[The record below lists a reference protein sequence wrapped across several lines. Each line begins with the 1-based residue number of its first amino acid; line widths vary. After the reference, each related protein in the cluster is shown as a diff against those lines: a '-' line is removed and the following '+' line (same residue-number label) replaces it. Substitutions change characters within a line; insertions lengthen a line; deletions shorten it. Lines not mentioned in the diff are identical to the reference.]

1 MEDALLYNLS
11 VIRKR
16 IKVTCNRCGRNP
28 DDVKLLLATKTVA
41 AEKIEIVLKA
51 GENIIGENK
60 VQELKSKYEFLK
72 TTDAAIH
79 FIGHLQTN
87 KIKEVLKYA
96 NCIQSIDRMGLVYA
110 LDKQLQALGKSMD
123 ILLQVNTSFEES
135 KFGIAPDETFAFA
148 KEVSGFDTLKIKG
161 LMTIGLFSAEQ
172 EKVRKCFR
180 LLNNLKYEIV
190 EMNLPNTEMDI
201 LSMGMSGDLEAA
213 IEEGSTMVRVGTA
226 IFGQRKYPDSYY
238 WDESNKA

>member
-87 KIKEVLKYA
+87 KVKDVLKYT

-135 KFGIAPDETFAFA
+135 KFGIAPEKAIAFA

-190 EMNLPNTEMDI
+190 EMNLPNTKW
-201 LSMGMSGDLEAA
+201 
-213 IEEGSTMVRVGTA
+213 
-226 IFGQRKYPDSYY
+226 IFCQ
-238 WDESNKA
+238 WA

>member
-135 KFGIAPDETFAFA
+135 KFGIAPEKAIAFA

-213 IEEGSTMVRVGTA
+213 IEEGSTMVRVGSA
-226 IFGQRKYPDSYY
+226 VFGQRKYPDSYY